1 MFCCFVRGIGWLER
15 TVPPENCGWNGEQ
28 GLAKRERREKNAVKG
43 DKSGGRNMRTQGPG
57 QSMQPIAGKS
67 ASQVALVVKN
77 LPADAGD
84 TRDTGSIPGS
94 GGSSGRGHGTPF

>member
-1 MFCCFVRGIGWLER
+1 MFCCFVRDIGWLER
-15 TVPPENCGWNGEQ
+15 TVPPENCGWNGEK

-43 DKSGGRNMRTQGPG
+43 DKSGGRNRRTRGPG

-67 ASQVALVVKN
+67 ASQVVLVVKN
-77 LPADAGD
+77 LPADAG
-84 TRDTGSIPGS
+84 DTGSIPGS